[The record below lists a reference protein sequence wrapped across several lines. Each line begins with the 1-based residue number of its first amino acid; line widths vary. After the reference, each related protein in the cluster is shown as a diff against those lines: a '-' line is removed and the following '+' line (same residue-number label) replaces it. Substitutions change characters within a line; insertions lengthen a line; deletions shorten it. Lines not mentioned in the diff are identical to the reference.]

1 MFDKQE
7 FKLVSR
13 VLRPFDEWLVV
24 SQRANDQRQLSVK
37 SKDDTLY
44 LSAADFKEIPPAKL
58 LEILKYTLALV
69 GLKNA
74 IHSACLVVHSKA

>member
-1 MFDKQE
+1 M
-7 FKLVSR
+7 
-13 VLRPFDEWLVV
+13 
-24 SQRANDQRQLSVK
+24 K

-74 IHSACLVVHSKA
+74 IHSGLALLYIVKRSRSLFRHHATPFLRETKTTRLKNQRALGT